1 MLKRSLHILLLVI
14 VGATLGIVSP
24 SLANADV
31 YTEPGDHVENGRY
44 WNTDCEMYSSNVVR
58 CETVIWATTVVEHDG
73 KYYNHDAWTFN
84 NMTYLPSPSGV
95 WSGNPLASSGS
106 WTGDDGRSWKTEC
119 NTAATGGNACRSFA
133 QASVLTP
140 TGPTTKWVFNNM
152 VNFATSDIAAQS
164 TIPPVRPEI
173 EGMPVDTAFVPPVNP
188 NPVNSCKASY
198 YGPGFHGNRTAS
210 GERFN
215 QYAMTAAHRTLA
227 FGTKV
232 EVTNPATGKSV
243 VVTINDRGPYSG
255 SRCLDLSLGAM
266 QAVGGIGSGVINAQ
280 WQIVD

>member
-14 VGATLGIVSP
+14 IGATLGIVSP
-24 SLANADV
+24 SLAHADV

-58 CETVIWATTVVEHDG
+58 CETAIWATTVVEHDG
-73 KYYNHDAWTFN
+73 RYYNHNAWTFN
-84 NMTYLPSPSGV
+84 NMTYLPAPSST
-95 WSGNPLASSGS
+95 WQSNPLATGGS
-106 WTGDDGRSWKTEC
+106 WTADDGRQWKTEC
-119 NTAATGGNACRSFA
+119 NTATTGGNACRSYV
-133 QASVLTP
+133 QADVLT
-140 TGPTTKWVFNNM
+140 TSGPTTKWVFNNM
-152 VNFATSDIAAQS
+152 VNFSTS
-164 TIPPVRPEI
+164 TIPHQSTVPAGAADI
-173 EGMPVDTAFVPPVNP
+173 EGMPVDTAFVPPANP
-188 NPVNSCKASY
+188 NPVNSCRTSY

-232 EVTNPATGKSV
+232 KVTNPGTGKSV

-266 QAVGGIGSGVINAQ
+266 QAIGGISSGVITAR
-280 WQIVD
+280 WQIVS

>member
-1 MLKRSLHILLLVI
+1 MLKRSLHLLLLVV

-24 SLANADV
+24 SLAKADV

-73 KYYNHDAWTFN
+73 SYYNHDAWTFN
-84 NMTYLPSPSGV
+84 NMTYLPAPSGV
-95 WSGNPLASSGS
+95 WEANPLASAGT
-106 WTGDDGRSWKTEC
+106 WTGDDGRKWRTEC
-119 NTAATGGNACRSFA
+119 NTDNTGGNACRSYVSA
-133 QASVLTP
+133 GVLTP
-140 TGPTTKWVFNNM
+140 SGPTTKWVFNNM
-152 VNFATSDIAAQS
+152 VNFATSATPAQ
-164 TIPPVRPEI
+164 TTVPEVRPDI
-173 EGMPVDTAFVPPVNP
+173 DGMPVDSTFVPPANP
-188 NPVNSCKASY
+188 NPVNSCKTSY

-210 GERFN
+210 GARFN
-215 QYAMTAAHRTLA
+215 QHAMTAAHRTLP

-232 EVTNPATGKSV
+232 EVTNPGTGKSV

-266 QAVGGIGSGVINAQ
+266 QAVGGISSGVITAQ
-280 WQIVD
+280 WQVVS